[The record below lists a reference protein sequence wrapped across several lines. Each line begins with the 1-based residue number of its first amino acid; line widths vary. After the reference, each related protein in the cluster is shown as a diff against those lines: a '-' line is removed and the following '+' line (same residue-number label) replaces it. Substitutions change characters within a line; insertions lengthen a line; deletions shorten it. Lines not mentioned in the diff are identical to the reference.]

1 MIYSY
6 SLEVGG
12 RSLALLFVKMRT
24 FDMLKAKKENDSLI
38 LFLLISICNDRSDSV
53 MGPGDDLNNW
63 FNPFV
68 DSFKFEPEIIFKSNE
83 SLRN

>member
-12 RSLALLFVKMRT
+12 RSLALLFVKMCT
-24 FDMLKAKKENDSLI
+24 FDMLKKEHDSLI
-38 LFLLISICNDRSDSV
+38 LFLLISICNDRSDTV
-53 MGPGDDLNNW
+53 VRPGDDLNNW

-68 DSFKFEPEIIFKSNE
+68 DGFKFEPEIILKSNE